1 MLYTNSMKTIDLI
14 MGSDHRGLELKDKL
28 LDVISPD
35 DINGETKFDVAV
47 IQNLRPHEAGKSVD
61 YPDVVKEFGKSFDI
75 YTHGILI
82 CGSGYGVSIAANR
95 FKDIRAVVC
104 RTPKEAEM
112 ARRHNNANV
121 LCLGADFTTTSQA
134 KKIVKAFFT
143 TDFEGGR
150 HQRRVKKLGKL
161 CD

>member
-1 MLYTNSMKTIDLI
+1 MKTIDLI
-14 MGSDHRGLELKDKL
+14 VGSDHRGLELKDKL
-28 LDVISPD
+28 LDYVSPD
-35 DINGETKFDVAV
+35 DINGVTLFDIAV
-47 IQNLRPHEAGKSVD
+47 IQNLKPYEAGTSVD
-61 YPDVVKEFGKSFDI
+61 YPDVVKEMGYHFDKDN
-75 YTHGILI
+75 YGILV

-95 FKDIRAVVC
+95 FKNMRAVVC

-143 TDFEGGR
+143 TYFEGGR
-150 HQRRVKKLGKL
+150 HARRVKKLGKL
-161 CD
+161 

>member
-1 MLYTNSMKTIDLI
+1 MLYTNTMQTIDLI

-28 LDVISPD
+28 LDYISPD
-35 DINGETKFDVAV
+35 DTYGETNFDVAV

-61 YPDVVKEFGKSFDI
+61 YPDVIKEFGKNFDI

-95 FKDIRAVVC
+95 FKDVRAVVC

-112 ARRHNNANV
+112 SRRHNNANV

-134 KKIVKAFFT
+134 KKIVKTFFT
-143 TDFEGGR
+143 TKFEGGR
-150 HQRRVKKLGKL
+150 HQRRVNKLGKL
-161 CD
+161 

>member
-1 MLYTNSMKTIDLI
+1 
-14 MGSDHRGLELKDKL
+14 MGSDHRGLEHKDKL
-28 LDVISPD
+28 LDYISPD

-61 YPDVVKEFGKSFDI
+61 YPDVIKEFGKSFDI

-95 FKDIRAVVC
+95 FKDVRAVVC

-134 KKIVKAFFT
+134 KKIVKTFFT
-143 TDFEGGR
+143 TKFEGGR

-161 CD
+161 

>member
-1 MLYTNSMKTIDLI
+1 MLYTNIMKTVDLI
-14 MGSDHRGLELKDKL
+14 MGSDHRGLEMKHKL
-28 LDVISPD
+28 LDFISPD

-47 IQNLRPHEAGKSVD
+47 IQNLKPHEAGKSVD

-75 YTHGILI
+75 YSHGILV

-121 LCLGADFTTTSQA
+121 LCLGADFTTMSQA
-134 KKIVKAFFT
+134 KRIVKAFFT

-150 HQRRVKKLGKL
+150 HQRRVKKLGQL
-161 CD
+161 

>member
-1 MLYTNSMKTIDLI
+1 MLYTSIMKTIDLI
-14 MGSDHRGLELKDKL
+14 MGSDHRGLEMKHKL
-28 LDVISPD
+28 LDFISPD
-35 DINGETKFDVAV
+35 DINGETNFDVAV
-47 IQNLRPHEAGKSVD
+47 IQNLKPHEPGKSVD
-61 YPDVVKEFGKSFDI
+61 YPDVVQEFGKSFDI
-75 YTHGILI
+75 YSHGILV

-121 LCLGADFTTTSQA
+121 LCLGADFTTMSQA

-161 CD
+161 